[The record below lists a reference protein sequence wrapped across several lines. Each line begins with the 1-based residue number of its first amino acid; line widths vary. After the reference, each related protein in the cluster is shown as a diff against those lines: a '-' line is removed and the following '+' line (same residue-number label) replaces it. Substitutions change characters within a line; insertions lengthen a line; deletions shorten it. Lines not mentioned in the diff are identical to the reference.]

1 MTTWLIA
8 THEIRRHAVQIFVWV
23 LAAILVALMAW
34 QFLIAVGAYLQF
46 SPRLGAMPN
55 APGVTDLV
63 AIPLLR
69 SLASVLLVVIPLL
82 TMRSFAGERRE
93 GSLVLLLAAG
103 VGDARVV
110 LGKFIGT
117 LAIVLALIATIFL
130 LTLLLRFGA
139 AIDIGKLCAALV
151 GLAFY
156 CAALTAIGVACS
168 AATAQPAL
176 AAASAFVI
184 SALLGIVDLGARL
197 DGVEHAAVNYLALP
211 THLEPFLRGIVASV
225 DMVYFLLLIGIALSL
240 ATMRVAALRRIA

>member
-1 MTTWLIA
+1 MTILLIA
-8 THEIRRHAVQIFVWV
+8 AHEIRRHRVQVFVWI
-23 LAAILVALMAW
+23 LAAVLVALMAW
-34 QFLIAVGAYLQF
+34 QFLIALGAYLQV
-46 SPRLGAMPN
+46 SPKLGAMPN

-69 SLASVLLVVIPLL
+69 SFASVLLVVIPLL

-93 GSLVLLLAAG
+93 HSLVLLLAAG

-110 LGKFIGT
+110 LGKFLGT
-117 LAIVLALIATIFL
+117 WAIVLALIITIAL
-130 LTLLLRFGA
+130 LPLLLRFGA
-139 AIDIGKLCAALV
+139 AIDIGKIFAALI
-151 GLAFY
+151 GLALY
-156 CAALTAIGVACS
+156 SAALTAIGLVCS

-176 AAASAFVI
+176 AAASAFVV

-197 DGVEHAAVNYLALP
+197 DGIEHAAINYLALP

-225 DMVYFLLLIGIALSL
+225 DIIYFLLLTGIALFL